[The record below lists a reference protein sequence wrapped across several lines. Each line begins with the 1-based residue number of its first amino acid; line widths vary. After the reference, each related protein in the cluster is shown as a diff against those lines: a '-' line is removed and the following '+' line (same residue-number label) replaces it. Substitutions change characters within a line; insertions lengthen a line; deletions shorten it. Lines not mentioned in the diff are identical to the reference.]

1 MESPPIKPP
10 RGVKP
15 VKETSGLLM
24 SVIRTLSASETNEQR
39 DREKAKLEA
48 DYKICDQKLDR
59 LVSRHESDL
68 TQVMH
73 LFSTISQSVTENRN
87 KIHKVKEMLQ
97 DCKKKLRCKRDEL
110 KALWMEGLEYKYM
123 LQLLEE
129 IEKMNNVPSQL
140 ANHMAHK
147 RFLHATKLL
156 VDAVKLGRDPLEGVE
171 SLKELSQELE
181 QRKEQLHLQILL
193 ELKHMLYTK
202 PCQHILTLRRQGSGR
217 DGFLIHSP
225 LQRSMKLRLSGRN
238 RSNVSRNL
246 MEDLTKLESK
256 DLFNASFNLDEDLD
270 SLNIDENHRHYVA
283 ILVKSL
289 CLLEKLPYALDEI
302 VREMQ
307 ISLSHII
314 QKSTQHVIDF
324 ADANVDSKLALKELI
339 NILFDQFKEIADS
352 HQIFLKWVEKGIKSH
367 NIDLK
372 PYNLQYYWSQVQEV
386 LQIFLNDYLDLQNM
400 SSDLQISNVVNNGD
414 ISAYFSRKKQQSK
427 KKILFKF
434 EGSSSA
440 LSLSNALKSTKK
452 EKVLI
457 CPSHPNNILVVFLP
471 FMCFTEDIEQMLGMS
486 HGSCS
491 LYQNITQHISNVYLK
506 RKSDEIIE
514 QTEKAVKTPDA
525 WKSTVLLDLSA
536 DYKPL
541 LVSTVTVERFIR
553 EWKAV
558 LQALPLYSEKIAEY
572 SVKALKE
579 YKDTCVAAYRG
590 IVQPHSEDKRIC
602 SAAWLKDEDIN
613 RFLKSLPNWLNLKA
627 QQEFH
632 ARSERGRRI
641 LRGQPSEE
649 ESPEDVRMRNR
660 KEAEILASNL
670 GEGGVSASEILS
682 DMCLLKE
689 LATLQ
694 ESMEW
699 FSVRMFQYTS
709 EFRLEPSRLS
719 PPKIDN
725 NNHNDLM
732 PPVSSA
738 TLHQLTSIAQD
749 FDELAN
755 TCLLLLHLEVRVQCF
770 HYLLAQVHYNKE
782 THEPDPKVSELS
794 KVLANVDEAMT
805 TSLHPR
811 KCKYIFEGLGHLIAK
826 ILISSAQYMKVI
838 DDVGIQR
845 MCRNI
850 FALQQTL
857 TNITM
862 TRELALDHA
871 RHYFELFFSTP
882 EEILNGIVDKG
893 PEFSE
898 LEYMNALQLLNRS
911 QRSKDSIS
919 VTVHLERL
927 SDILG
932 EVGVTV

>member
-48 DYKICDQKLDR
+48 DYKICDQRLDH
-59 LVSRHESDL
+59 LVSKHESDL
-68 TQVMH
+68 TEIMH
-73 LFSTISQSVTENRN
+73 LFSTISQSVTENKV
-87 KIHKVKEMLQ
+87 KIHKAKELLQ

-129 IEKMNNVPSQL
+129 IEKMNNVPNQL
-140 ANHMAHK
+140 ANHMSHK
-147 RFLHATKLL
+147 RYLHATKLL

-181 QRKEQLHLQILL
+181 QKKEQLHLQILQ
-193 ELKHMLYTK
+193 ELKHILYTK

-217 DGFLIHSP
+217 NGFLIHSP

-238 RSNVSRNL
+238 RSNVSKNL
-246 MEDLTKLESK
+246 MEDLTKSGAK
-256 DLFNASFNLDEDLD
+256 DLLSEGFNLDEDLD
-270 SLNIDENHRHYVA
+270 RLNIDENHRNFVA
-283 ILVKSL
+283 VLVKSL

-307 ISLSHII
+307 VSLTHII

-324 ADANVDSKLALKELI
+324 TENIDSKRGLKELVD
-339 NILFDQFKEIADS
+339 ILFDQFKEIADS
-352 HQIFLKWVEKGIKSH
+352 HQVFLKWVDKSIASQ

-372 PYNLQYYWSQVQEV
+372 PYSLQYYWSQVQEV
-386 LQIFLNDYLDLQNM
+386 LQEFLSDYLDLQNM
-400 SSDLQISNVVNNGD
+400 SVDFQMNSTVDHSD

-427 KKILFKF
+427 KKVLFKF
-434 EGSSSA
+434 DGSSSA
-440 LSLSNALKSTKK
+440 LGLSSALKNNKK

-457 CPSHPNNILVVFLP
+457 CSPHPNNILDLFIP

-486 HGSCS
+486 HGSCP
-491 LYQNITQHISNVYLK
+491 LYKYITQHVSSVYLK
-506 RKSDEIIE
+506 RKSDEIIGE
-514 QTEKAVKTPDA
+514 IEKAFKAPDA
-525 WKSTVLLDLSA
+525 WKTAVLLELSS

-541 LVSTVTVERFIR
+541 LVSTVAVERCIR
-553 EWKAV
+553 EWKKV
-558 LQALPLYSEKIAEY
+558 LQSLPLFSEKIAEF

-579 YKDTCVAAYRG
+579 YRDACYSAYKEM
-590 IVQPHSEDKRIC
+590 VHPHSEDRRIC

-627 QQEFH
+627 QQEYY
-632 ARSERGRRI
+632 ARSERGRRM
-641 LRGQPSEE
+641 LKGQPSEE

-682 DMCLLKE
+682 DMTLLKE

-709 EFRLEPSRLS
+709 EFRLEPSKLS
-719 PPKIDN
+719 PPKVE
-725 NNHNDLM
+725 NHNDIT

-738 TLHQLTSIAQD
+738 TLHQLTSITQD

-770 HYLLAQVHYNKE
+770 HYLLAQAQCNKE

-805 TSLHPR
+805 SSLHPR

-826 ILISSAQYMKVI
+826 ILISSAQYMQII

-871 RHYFELFFSTP
+871 RHYFELFFLSP

-893 PEFSE
+893 PAFSE

-911 QRSKDSIS
+911 QKNKDSNA